1 MDNVTKQKGMETIIK
16 IRRKNRRPDTYK
28 IYKELTKDCALNIN
42 ADDIGNQINMMID
55 NGLLEN
61 RPSNQGLD
69 SFFILNPNISIL
81 PNRNYIELE
90 QKSSEFLC
98 GNP

>member
-1 MDNVTKQKGMETIIK
+1 MDNVIQQKSMETIIN
-16 IRRKNRRPDTYK
+16 IRRKNCRPDTYT

-61 RPSNQGLD
+61 QPSNQGLD
-69 SFFILNPNISIL
+69 SFFILNLNKPIL
-81 PNRNYIELE
+81 PSRNYIELE
-90 QKSSEFLC
+90 QKSSKFLC